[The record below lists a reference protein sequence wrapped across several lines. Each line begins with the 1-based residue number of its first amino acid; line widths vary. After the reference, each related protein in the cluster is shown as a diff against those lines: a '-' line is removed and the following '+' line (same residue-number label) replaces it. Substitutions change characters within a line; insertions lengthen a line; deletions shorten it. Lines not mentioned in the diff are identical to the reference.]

1 MLSRGSSGAMPG
13 LPPPPSQ
20 EPADGTPKP
29 EGKRGAKV
37 APAADFTVEPEELC
51 SFVERAI
58 GLKGS
63 VDALERDFNGIM
75 GLAHTL
81 RVNPALGLVRR
92 RAARS
97 RRPLAPP
104 ARPPLAGRPRCR
116 AADPRDPAVWDRA
129 DERAGPRVTVPSLR
143 QQHAREGARPC
154 PWPVRRHGCS
164 VACA

>member
-92 RAARS
+92 RA
-97 RRPLAPP
+97 PLAPP
-104 ARPPLAGRPRCR
+104 ARAALAGRPRCR
-116 AADPRDPAVWDRA
+116 AADPRDPVVCDRA
-129 DERAGPRVTVPSLR
+129 DERAGPRVPVPPLR

-164 VACA
+164 VARA

>member
-1 MLSRGSSGAMPG
+1 MPG

-92 RAARS
+92 RAAAPPARAARP
-97 RRPLAPP
+97 RRPLAPRWLAVRVAELP
-104 ARPPLAGRPRCR
+104 TRP
-116 AADPRDPAVWDRA
+116 
-129 DERAGPRVTVPSLR
+129 
-143 QQHAREGARPC
+143 
-154 PWPVRRHGCS
+154 
-164 VACA
+164 

>member
-1 MLSRGSSGAMPG
+1 MPG

-97 RRPLAPP
+97 RRPPAPP
-104 ARPPLAGRPRCR
+104 ARAALAGRPRCR
-116 AADPRDPAVWDRA
+116 AADPPVTPPCATAQTSVQDLESRYHHFGSNMHEKVRAPAR
-129 DERAGPRVTVPSLR
+129 GLC
-143 QQHAREGARPC
+143 GA
-154 PWPVRRHGCS
+154 
-164 VACA
+164 VAAQ

>member
-1 MLSRGSSGAMPG
+1 MPG

-97 RRPLAPP
+97 RRPLAPRWLAVRAAELPTPVTPPCATAQTSVQDLESRYHHFGSNMHEKVRAP
-104 ARPPLAGRPRCR
+104 ARGPCGAM
-116 AADPRDPAVWDRA
+116 AA
-129 DERAGPRVTVPSLR
+129 
-143 QQHAREGARPC
+143 Q
-154 PWPVRRHGCS
+154 
-164 VACA
+164 